1 MEGTGYMIVL
11 AVGRNSQQGISA
23 EKLNQ
28 DDDTT
33 PLQ

>member
-1 MEGTGYMIVL
+1 MIVL

-23 EKLNQ
+23 EKLSQ
-28 DDDTT
+28 DEDTT